1 MKRISTLAVL
11 LIAGMMV
18 FAQGIQEPQEGET
31 LAKVTSVTVDD
42 QGTYMIDTIRE
53 NGERVIFTAAEGST
67 ATEDGYALS
76 DIADG
81 DYILVRD
88 NGIMTMSLPPQMP
101 VSSVRDV
108 TEAVEK
114 GLIEWNAAAP
124 ASLPGVVISIGNVD
138 ENDVVSAFNYAYGYL
153 SMKSLLTQNLY
164 PRGGYFA
171 RGVLDA
177 AEIGSSTPL
186 LSSEEMQTALN
197 DFITN
202 VYNAG
207 LPTDYGEVIADE
219 AAIKA
224 LGKPESLE
232 DRFGY
237 SYGYFTVL
245 NLIYGGVE
253 IRGPEFAAG
262 VLTALYGAEPLY
274 TEEEMN
280 SFIDAYIAKLEEDY
294 RAWLD
299 ELMTTNAAEAE
310 NFLADNAERPEVT
323 VLPSGVQIEF
333 INDDTTEGASPA
345 ATDTVSL
352 DYTLTLM
359 DGTVMDQ
366 GDDVTFSLS
375 TLIPGFSEAVQ
386 QMTVGDTIRAYI
398 PPELGYGENGTPT
411 IEPNSLLIFD
421 ITLNSIAAE
430 EATPAEEAAPVE
442 DATPAEV

>member
-31 LAKVTSVTVDD
+31 LAKVTSVTADD

-310 NFLADNAERPEVT
+310 NFLADNAKRPEVT

-421 ITLNSIAAE
+421 ITLNSIA
-430 EATPAEEAAPVE
+430 TEEAAPVE
-442 DATPAEV
+442 EAAPAEETAPAEV

>member
-31 LAKVTSVTVDD
+31 LAKVTSVTADD

-171 RGVLDA
+171 RGVIDA
-177 AEIGSSTPL
+177 AEIGSTTPL

-219 AAIKA
+219 DAIKA

-333 INDDTTEGASPA
+333 INDDTTEGASPV

-430 EATPAEEAAPVE
+430 EAAPVEEAAPAE
-442 DATPAEV
+442 ETAPAEV